1 MSRMF
6 RKNFKIKKMNSE
18 QLEEIKLETERLV
31 KQNLID
37 NPQAPSD
44 FLKTADLLNSY
55 LYNLGEM
62 LLILENAYRRDV
74 QLNILGGDK
83 NAVAES
89 KAKAGENYKKYR
101 ACELLYKRG
110 EERIRLLKKT
120 ATIAQEEFNRTN

>member
-1 MSRMF
+1 MTP
-6 RKNFKIKKMNSE
+6 E

-31 KQNLID
+31 GQNLVD
-37 NPQAPSD
+37 NPKPPTDYLQD
-44 FLKTADLLNSY
+44 ADKINAL

-74 QLNILGGDK
+74 QMNIMGGDK

-89 KAKAGENYKKYR
+89 KAKAGNNYKRYR

-120 ATIAQEEFNRTN
+120 ATIAQEEFNRT